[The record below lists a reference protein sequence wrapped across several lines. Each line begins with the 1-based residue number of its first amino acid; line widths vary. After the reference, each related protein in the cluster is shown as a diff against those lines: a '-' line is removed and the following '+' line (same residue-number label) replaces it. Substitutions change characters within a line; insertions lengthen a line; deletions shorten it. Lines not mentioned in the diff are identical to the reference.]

1 MDLINTKQ
9 RRIAY
14 RFGPVSRSV
23 ALRLRRAIMCS
34 MAFLILQAGPSA
46 TAQTRA
52 WKVARTIGSLW
63 LSKKN
68 RKTQGRH
75 ITDLVMNSMLCWFAV
90 IKPGFQINTELVSNS
105 ASIFEGRNGAGL
117 LIVTVHTRFGLAMNA
132 ALNSQGIYPV
142 FVGAVSN
149 VDPRK
154 NSWGSQRIVESIDS
168 QTPGL
173 FFRIDAEL
181 RAGRVVI
188 LFVDFH
194 TVTNEQRL
202 LISPN
207 AFKWNEN
214 AGHQMAY
221 GLALAASNGVIEVD
235 FEPASQTATMTG
247 FASFLEKRM
256 KVPVETCRPKMF
268 ESSSSFS

>member
-1 MDLINTKQ
+1 
-9 RRIAY
+9 
-14 RFGPVSRSV
+14 
-23 ALRLRRAIMCS
+23 MCT
-34 MAFLILQAGPSA
+34 MAVLILRAGPSA

-52 WKVARTIGSLW
+52 WKVARIIGSLW
-63 LSKKN
+63 ISKKN

-90 IKPGFQINTELVSNS
+90 IRPGFQVNTELVSNS
-105 ASIFEGRNGAGL
+105 ASILEGLNGAGL

-149 VDPRK
+149 VDTRK
-154 NSWGSQRIVESIDS
+154 NSWGSKSIVESINS
-168 QTPGL
+168 QNPGL
-173 FFRIDAEL
+173 FFRIDAKL

-207 AFKWNEN
+207 TFKWNDN

-221 GLALAASNGVIEVD
+221 GLALAASNGVIEV
-235 FEPASQTATMTG
+235 EVEHARPNAKMTG
-247 FASFLEKRM
+247 FARFLEKRM
-256 KVPVETCRPKMF
+256 KVPVEICRPKMF
-268 ESSSSFS
+268 EQSSSIS